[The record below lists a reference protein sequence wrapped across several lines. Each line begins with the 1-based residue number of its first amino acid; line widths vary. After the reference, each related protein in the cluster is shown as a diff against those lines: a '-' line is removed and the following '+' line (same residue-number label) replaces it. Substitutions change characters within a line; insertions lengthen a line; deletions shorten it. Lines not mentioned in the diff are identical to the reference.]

1 MTLKAL
7 SDPNHNNYCPIKLI
21 LALALR
27 VGNVAGA
34 SIEDVLI
41 KARQRRDKLILW
53 LRADQPLIPAVHR
66 HGTLLTLDTPA
77 GTSTLAR
84 ILAKAGQKSGILG
97 HIASHDLR
105 RGSAFDGARA
115 KERPTGYADPELAR
129 SLGHSRQA
137 FRAGVTDQ
145 YVGPSYYDHWTT
157 RVESPPDTPRFGLE
171 LAATPYQK
179 PPKLSAAQVSGMCIQ
194 KGFDTSTKSGRSKAA
209 RVYHQERFAEW
220 VKSGPGLESTSGKPY
235 HSALLPS
242 RKLAAPCAC

>member
-34 SIEDVLI
+34 SIEEVLI
-41 KARQRRDKLILW
+41 KARQRRDKSILW

-66 HGTLLTLDTPA
+66 WGALLILDTPA
-77 GTSTLAR
+77 GSSTLSR
-84 ILAKAGQKSGILG
+84 ILAKAGKKSGILG
-97 HIASHDLR
+97 HITSHDLR
-105 RGSAFDGARA
+105 RGSAFDGAQA
-115 KERPTGYADPELAR
+115 KERPTGYANPELAR

-137 FRAGVTDQ
+137 FSTGITDQ
-145 YVGPSYYDHWTT
+145 YVGPSYYDHWTR

-179 PPKLSAAQVSGMCIQ
+179 AKLSAAQVSDVCIQ
-194 KGFDTSTKSGRSKAA
+194 KGFDASTKSGRSKAA
-209 RVYHQERFAEW
+209 RVYHQEHFAQW
-220 VKSGPGLESTSGKPY
+220 VTSGKPY